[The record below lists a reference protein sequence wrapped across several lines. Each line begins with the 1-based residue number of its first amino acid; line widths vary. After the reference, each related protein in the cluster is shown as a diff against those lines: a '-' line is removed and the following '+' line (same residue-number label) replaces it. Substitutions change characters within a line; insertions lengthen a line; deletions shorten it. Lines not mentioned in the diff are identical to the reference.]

1 MASAPETTGPNNHI
15 MIERAANGWTIRVD
29 SQPRPFVSRDDAGVV
44 EIVAQILRVDAEVH
58 RGKQS

>member
-1 MASAPETTGPNNHI
+1 MADPIRETTGPDSHI

-29 SQPRPFVSRDDAGVV
+29 SLPRPFVARDDAGVV

-58 RGKQS
+58 RG